1 MWRGEDFKLPLREK
15 FRRYIEYIRI
25 SEANK
30 IARRYFIMNSFDGS
44 VTILGVLLGVIFGGI
59 TDPSQIVGIGIATG
73 VALMVSGFSGTI
85 IAEEAERN
93 KDIKELEESMLMDL
107 KDTVYTRAAR
117 FSIVYVGIVNAI
129 APFLSII
136 ISLTPLFLALA
147 NLVPVDI
154 ALSATIVVAISY
166 MGILGILISNITG
179 RSKLREAV
187 KLMAIGIITTIIV
200 SIILKP
206 I

>member
-1 MWRGEDFKLPLREK
+1 LSLRDLLK
-15 FRRYIEYIRI
+15 KYVEYIRI

-59 TDPSQIVGIGIATG
+59 TEPTQIVGIGIATG

-107 KDTVYTRAAR
+107 KDTVYTKAAR
-117 FSIVYVGIVNAI
+117 FSIIYIGFINAI
-129 APFLSII
+129 APFLSIM
-136 ISLTPLFLALA
+136 ISLIPLILAIAGLVSVDLAL
-147 NLVPVDI
+147 P
-154 ALSATIVVAISY
+154 ATIVVAISY
-166 MGILGILISNITG
+166 MGILGILISKITG
-179 RSKLREAV
+179 RNKIREAL
-187 KLMAIGIITTIIV
+187 KLMAIGIATTIIV
-200 SIILKP
+200 SIVLKP
-206 I
+206 L

>member
-1 MWRGEDFKLPLREK
+1 M
-15 FRRYIEYIRI
+15 EYIRI

-59 TDPSQIVGIGIATG
+59 TEPTQIVGIGIATG

-107 KDTVYTRAAR
+107 KDTVYTKAAR
-117 FSIVYVGIVNAI
+117 FSIIYIGFINAI
-129 APFLSII
+129 APFLSIM
-136 ISLTPLFLALA
+136 ISLIPLILAIAGLVSVDLAL
-147 NLVPVDI
+147 P
-154 ALSATIVVAISY
+154 ATIVVAISY
-166 MGILGILISNITG
+166 MGILGILISKITG
-179 RSKLREAV
+179 RNKIREAL
-187 KLMAIGIITTIIV
+187 KLMAIGIATTIIV
-200 SIILKP
+200 SIVLKP
-206 I
+206 L

>member
-1 MWRGEDFKLPLREK
+1 MPLREK
-15 FRRYIEYIRI
+15 FRKYVEYIRI

-59 TDPSQIVGIGIATG
+59 TDPGQIVGIGIATG

-107 KDTVYTRAAR
+107 KDTLYSKAAR
-117 FSIVYVGIVNAI
+117 FSVVYIGIVNAI

-136 ISLTPLFLALA
+136 ISMIPLFLALV
-147 NLVPVDI
+147 NLVPIDI
-154 ALSATIVVAISY
+154 ALSATIVVAIAY
-166 MGILGILISNITG
+166 MGILGLLISKITG
-179 RSKLREAV
+179 RNKLREAL
-187 KLMAIGIITTIIV
+187 KLMAIGILTTIIV
-200 SIILKP
+200 SIVLKP
-206 I
+206 L

>member
-1 MWRGEDFKLPLREK
+1 MSLRDLLK
-15 FRRYIEYIRI
+15 KYVEYIRI

-59 TDPSQIVGIGIATG
+59 TEPTQIVGIGIATG

-107 KDTVYTRAAR
+107 KDTVYTKAAR
-117 FSIVYVGIVNAI
+117 FSIIYIGFINAI
-129 APFLSII
+129 APFLSIM
-136 ISLTPLFLALA
+136 ISLIPLILAIAGLVSVDLAL
-147 NLVPVDI
+147 P
-154 ALSATIVVAISY
+154 ATIVVAISY
-166 MGILGILISNITG
+166 MGILGILISKITG
-179 RSKLREAV
+179 RNKIREAL
-187 KLMAIGIITTIIV
+187 KLMAIGIATTIIV
-200 SIILKP
+200 SIVLKP
-206 I
+206 L